1 MLGKVVLTVEF
12 KNKVLK
18 CDHLN
23 ESSTDQR
30 FCVSAT
36 CTNVLQFLHQLLQAL
51 PNATTV
57 NVTADPEQV
66 CDYQHES
73 LFKIGLNS
81 NTRQSS
87 SATKDSHY
95 LNAKL
100 LEGCLVRG
108 SGHQNCIPN
117 YITFF

>member
-23 ESSTDQR
+23 ESSTDQH

-36 CTNVLQFLHQLLQAL
+36 CTCTCFAIFASATSSTY
-51 PNATTV
+51 NATTV
-57 NVTADPEQV
+57 NVTADSKKV
-66 CDYQHES
+66 CDCPHEN

-95 LNAKL
+95 
-100 LEGCLVRG
+100 C
-108 SGHQNCIPN
+108 
-117 YITFF
+117 YY